1 MCAPEE
7 TEPPEIY
14 GSGTYYGSNSM
25 TEKVRKPRNAIV
37 DCVDENPGIHF
48 NELVRSVSLAT
59 GQVQYHMYSLIEENE
74 VEEFSLYGKT
84 HYYPTEY
91 PEEDR
96 GAVALLRRET
106 AREVVLYLVENGES
120 RPDEIADELGIAR
133 STLEWHLGRLVDQG
147 LVDKE
152 RGPKNRVTVSPVDE
166 ERTVGMLSD
175 ISPSLPDRLVDRF
188 VTMVD
193 RMFEEPR

>member
-1 MCAPEE
+1 MAE
-7 TEPPEIY
+7 TAE
-14 GSGTYYGSNSM
+14 
-25 TEKVRKPRNAIV
+25 PRNSIRE
-37 DCVDENPGIHF
+37 CVDENPGIHF

-59 GQVQYHMYSLIEENE
+59 GQVQYHMYSLIEEDE
-74 VEEFSLYGKT
+74 VDDFSLYGRT
-84 HYYPTEY
+84 HYYPSEY
-91 PEEDR
+91 PEENR

-106 AREVVLYLVENGES
+106 AREVVVYLIENGES
-120 RPDEIADELGIAR
+120 RPDEIADQLDIAR

-147 LVDKE
+147 LAEKE

-193 RMFEEPR
+193 RLLEEPR

>member
-1 MCAPEE
+1 
-7 TEPPEIY
+7 
-14 GSGTYYGSNSM
+14 M
-25 TEKVRKPRNAIV
+25 TETVTEPRNAILE
-37 DCVDENPGIHF
+37 CVDENPGIHF

-59 GQVQYHMYSLIEENE
+59 GQVQYHMYSLIEEDE

-84 HYYPTEY
+84 HYYPPEY
-91 PEEDR
+91 PEEDH

-106 AREVVLYLVENGES
+106 AREVVLYLVENGRS
-120 RPDEIADELGIAR
+120 RPDEVADDLGIAR

-152 RGPKNRVTVSPVDE
+152 RGAKNRVTVSPVDE
-166 ERTVGMLSD
+166 ERTVEMLSD

-193 RMFEEPR
+193 RLLEEPR